1 MSSLP
6 QRKKSAEEIA
16 QLRENLGI
24 STSAA
29 AATPPAA
36 PAAAPAQAQASA
48 PPLLRI
54 IGPEVEVRPVE
65 RDAVSGLP
73 LRRRSA
79 EEIEELRRR
88 ELLAPQEPP
97 TLHPKFVSAHPA
109 LISAGY
115 LFAAGSAACL
125 LLRHMA
131 WLAATACIVVALGI
145 ALSIFLRCPVS
156 THHAG
161 FIAIIATLVLVF
173 GSLYLFPQLHHA
185 S

>member
-6 QRKKSAEEIA
+6 QRKKTAEEIA

-24 STSAA
+24 SS
-29 AATPPAA
+29 PAA
-36 PAAAPAQAQASA
+36 AAAPAEPAIPAREEASA
-48 PPLLRI
+48 KPLVRI
-54 IGPEVEVRPVE
+54 FEPTVEVQPVA

-79 EEIEELRRR
+79 EQIEEMRRR

-97 TLHPKFVSAHPA
+97 ALHPKFVSAHPA

-115 LFAAGSAACL
+115 LFAAGSAGCL
-125 LLRHMA
+125 FLRQLA
-131 WLAATACIVVALGI
+131 WLAAALCIAIALCI

-173 GSLYLFPQLHHA
+173 GSLHLFPQLHHA
-185 S
+185 P